1 MLTKISISLGM
12 ALLGTLLLLTRLI
25 LASSTDVLLFLL
37 TLLSAGA
44 AAVGLLLLL
53 RRGKGAKGASEALET
68 LRREGIEPLG
78 SAIWE
83 LARGNLCVHPSV
95 DLSELETL
103 AGAEY
108 PELKAGLRSSRE
120 SIERATEGV
129 RSLTGEPVRRI
140 CFTGIDDYQHGQL
153 IARLL
158 GEHLDGRGTVALV
171 AVNRETNYSVFRERG
186 FRNVVENRFPGISV
200 VDVLYTNRDH
210 SRAREG
216 VAELLEK
223 YPDLSAIYQLEEA
236 STLESLAVLRARS
249 KPGAPAFFAHGK
261 RSELAPYFDS
271 GHLTTTITQS
281 PYLQGYNPLVY
292 LYNSLV
298 SSWQPE
304 RPRMLITPRV
314 VTPENYREH
323 LGQEVESEGLAE
335 LVEPEQER
343 RVKLAYLIPKNRD
356 FWPPV
361 YSGAKAAQAVLQERG
376 CEVRVIL
383 PPKDRNPYDLTSWT
397 ENIDRL
403 VAEGFDGFA
412 VPLFTDR
419 LIPVINGAVRKGL
432 RVTTYNQEPS
442 TLRGLLLGV
451 GEQTNRV
458 ATIGETLNSGAGES
472 ERATSRIGET
482 LVTVGEVM
490 NAQRE
495 QAAEADQAMKN
506 LTSLVGTVAA
516 ETRAAGDRAK
526 QMATAAQSGRKA
538 IESTREA
545 SDRLTE
551 SARATQSLIN
561 DLADRSREI
570 RSITG
575 SIEDIAAQTHLLA
588 MNASIEA
595 ARAGE
600 AGAGFSV
607 VAHEI
612 RNLSEESGRAT
623 ERITTLLEEIINS
636 MSEAAERSNQ
646 EITIIQSSNEE
657 VSEAEA
663 ELESIDRSAS
673 TNTEK
678 MEDVLGSLSAM
689 EANAQKVA
697 ETISD
702 LHRSNEEHLEQFELV
717 REESSRLNRQVAAVA
732 RTAKELLA
740 MAQSQRSLIASL
752 ELEEE

>member
-1 MLTKISISLGM
+1 
-12 ALLGTLLLLTRLI
+12 
-25 LASSTDVLLFLL
+25 
-37 TLLSAGA
+37 
-44 AAVGLLLLL
+44 
-53 RRGKGAKGASEALET
+53 
-68 LRREGIEPLG
+68 
-78 SAIWE
+78 
-83 LARGNLCVHPSV
+83 
-95 DLSELETL
+95 
-103 AGAEY
+103 
-108 PELKAGLRSSRE
+108 
-120 SIERATEGV
+120 
-129 RSLTGEPVRRI
+129 
-140 CFTGIDDYQHGQL
+140 
-153 IARLL
+153 
-158 GEHLDGRGTVALV
+158 
-171 AVNRETNYSVFRERG
+171 
-186 FRNVVENRFPGISV
+186 
-200 VDVLYTNRDH
+200 
-210 SRAREG
+210 
-216 VAELLEK
+216 
-223 YPDLSAIYQLEEA
+223 
-236 STLESLAVLRARS
+236 
-249 KPGAPAFFAHGK
+249 
-261 RSELAPYFDS
+261 
-271 GHLTTTITQS
+271 
-281 PYLQGYNPLVY
+281 
-292 LYNSLV
+292 
-298 SSWQPE
+298 
-304 RPRMLITPRV
+304 
-314 VTPENYREH
+314 
-323 LGQEVESEGLAE
+323 
-335 LVEPEQER
+335 
-343 RVKLAYLIPKNRD
+343 
-356 FWPPV
+356 
-361 YSGAKAAQAVLQERG
+361 
-376 CEVRVIL
+376 
-383 PPKDRNPYDLTSWT
+383 
-397 ENIDRL
+397 
-403 VAEGFDGFA
+403 
-412 VPLFTDR
+412 
-419 LIPVINGAVRKGL
+419 
-432 RVTTYNQEPS
+432 
-442 TLRGLLLGV
+442 
-451 GEQTNRV
+451 
-458 ATIGETLNSGAGES
+458 GETLNSGAGES
-472 ERATSRIGET
+472 ERATGRIGET